1 MKSLSRVFKFI
12 KRNKLLKSQKG
23 FSLVELMV
31 VVAII
36 GILAAIAIPSY
47 QKFQRKARQSEA
59 KTMLASLYTSEIAFM
74 AEHALGSPNLLQIG
88 FTPSGQVT
96 YLIGFS
102 DKTNGAVTALN
113 LNKTIAPPGYYGP
126 AVTDDEDIT
135 TFHVCSGPHEAS
147 FDGTNGGSC
156 HVPLGADKEQD
167 GTDLSLTDITSAC
180 IRTAGNGTCTY
191 NISTNVCDPSVTT
204 PIATTCQPDGPKLSN
219 TARNNTSFTIG
230 AVASI
235 GGSKT
240 DQWTMTES
248 KTIKNVQ
255 NGVE

>member
-1 MKSLSRVFKFI
+1 MKLSNVFKSI
-12 KRNKLLKSQKG
+12 KRNKLLKTQKG

-59 KTMLASLYTSEIAFM
+59 KTMLASLYTAQIAFI

-102 DKTNGAVTALN
+102 DKTNGAVAALN
-113 LNKTIAPPGYYGP
+113 LNQTTAPPGYYGP
-126 AVTDDEDIT
+126 AVAFDADIT
-135 TFHVCSGPHEAS
+135 TFHVCGGPHSGS
-147 FDGTNGGSC
+147 FAGTNGTSC
-156 HVPLGADKEQD
+156 HVPLGAEKEQN
-167 GTDLSLTDITSAC
+167 GMTLSLTRVTKAC
-180 IRTAGNGTCTY
+180 RNTAAVGSCGYDVATDACTVTGGATC
-191 NISTNVCDPSVTT
+191 IKE
-204 PIATTCQPDGPKLSN
+204 GPKLVN

-235 GGSKT
+235 GGAET
-240 DQWTMTES
+240 DQWTMTQN
-248 KTIKNVQ
+248 KNIRNVQ

>member
-59 KTMLASLYTSEIAFM
+59 KTMLASLYTAEIAFM
-74 AEHALGSPNLLQIG
+74 AEHALGSSNLLQIG

-96 YLIGFS
+96 YLTGFS
-102 DKTNGAVTALN
+102 EKVDTGINLN
-113 LNKTIAPPGYYGP
+113 LTTAPLGYYGP
-126 AVTDDEDIT
+126 AAKNEDDIN
-135 TFHVCSGPHEAS
+135 TFICSGPHHTT
-147 FDGTNGGSC
+147 GTLLNSC
-156 HVPLGADKEQD
+156 HVPLGANKEAD
-167 GTDLSLTDITSAC
+167 GTSLSLADVTKSCTLGTG
-180 IRTAGNGTCTY
+180 TATGCNY
-191 NISTNVCDPSVTT
+191 NLATKACDPT
-204 PIATTCQPDGPKLSN
+204 PPGATGCQKAGPKLN
-219 TARNNTSFTIG
+219 NVARNRTIFTIG

-235 GGSKT
+235 GGDLT

-248 KTIKNVQ
+248 KRITNVQ

>member
-1 MKSLSRVFKFI
+1 MKLSNVFKFI
-12 KRNKLLKSQKG
+12 KRNKLLKTQKG

-59 KTMLASLYTSEIAFM
+59 KTMLASLYTSEIAFI

-113 LNKTIAPPGYYGP
+113 LNLTSVPPGYYGP
-126 AVTDDEDIT
+126 KANDPEDVT
-135 TFHVCSGPHEAS
+135 TFHVCNGPHS
-147 FDGTNGGSC
+147 SLFNGTNGPSC
-156 HVPLGADKEQD
+156 HVPLGAEKEQNGNTLSLAD
-167 GTDLSLTDITSAC
+167 VTRACRDTAGSGSCPAYDAGTDTC
-180 IRTAGNGTCTY
+180 PAGGSGTNC
-191 NISTNVCDPSVTT
+191 VK
-204 PIATTCQPDGPKLSN
+204 DGPKLVN
-219 TARNNTSFTIG
+219 TARNNTNFIIG

-235 GGSKT
+235 GGSDT
-240 DQWTMTES
+240 DQWTMTQD
-248 KTIKNVQ
+248 KTITNVQ

>member
-1 MKSLSRVFKFI
+1 MKLSNMFKFI
-12 KRNKLLKSQKG
+12 KRNKLLKTQKG

-59 KTMLASLYTSEIAFM
+59 KTMLASLYTAEITFM

-102 DKTNGAVTALN
+102 DKTNGTVAALN
-113 LNKTIAPPGYYGP
+113 LNTTSALPGYYGP
-126 AVTDDEDIT
+126 LVTNEEDIT
-135 TFHVCSGPHEAS
+135 TFHVCSGPHDS
-147 FDGTNGGSC
+147 GFPGTNGPSC

-167 GTDLSLTDITSAC
+167 GTALSLNDITSAC
-180 IRTAGNGTCTY
+180 IITAGTGPCNY
-191 NISTNVCDPSVTT
+191 NIATNACVPATT
-204 PIATTCQPDGPKLSN
+204 VPVTTCQPDAPKLSN

-235 GGSKT
+235 GGSET

-248 KTIKNVQ
+248 KTIQNVQ